1 MSENTKNL
9 VPAQSGG
16 GGSEL
21 AQWRHSI
28 PSIAPEAGSTDVLPD
43 ESLKRYSIA
52 GWLILA
58 IFFGGFGAW
67 AATAPLNGAVV
78 AEAVVKVEGNRKA
91 VQHLQGGIVKEVK
104 IKEGDH
110 VKAGDV
116 LIVLDDVQARSDF
129 DVFSQQQMVL
139 RATEARLKGEI
150 DRVGSLSVPAELS
163 TRMDDPEV
171 RTIWTAQQQQFQS
184 RRAAIEG
191 QRQVLREKINQLQE
205 QIVGN
210 EKEVA
215 SFKQQIE
222 SVRKELTDI
231 TPLVEKGL
239 ITQPRRLQLERT
251 AFGLEGQIAATTADI
266 ARARQAI
273 AEQQQQIAQLDHER
287 MTEVT
292 KDLRDTQAALL
303 EVTPRMTNARSSLTR
318 MDIISPYSGQIVG
331 LNVFAKGAVIKPGEN
346 ILDIVP
352 DDDALTIEAKVAVED
367 ISDVHPDSVAEVHL
381 TAYKQ
386 RITPTVH
393 GTVIQ
398 VSADRLTDQRTGVPY
413 YTALVRINGEELKQ
427 LPNVRLYPGMPARVM
442 IPTVER
448 TALDYLVGPFVQS
461 FNTAF
466 RQR

>member
-1 MSENTKNL
+1 MSDNAKNL
-9 VPAQSGG
+9 VPAQR

-21 AQWRHSI
+21 AQWRHTVPTAAQDS
-28 PSIAPEAGSTDVLPD
+28 AEVLPD
-43 ESLKRYSIA
+43 ESLRKYSVA
-52 GWLILA
+52 GWIILA

-78 AEAVVKVEGNRKA
+78 AEAVVKVEGNRKS
-91 VQHLQGGIVKEVK
+91 VQHLEGGIVKEVK
-104 IKEGDH
+104 VKEGDR

-116 LIVLDDVQARSDF
+116 MIVLDDVRARSDF
-129 DVFSQQQMVL
+129 DVFSQQRMVL
-139 RATEARLKGEI
+139 RATEVRLTGELN
-150 DRVGSLSVPAELS
+150 RAPSLTPPPDIAAQLN
-163 TRMDDPEV
+163 DPEMKTV
-171 RTIWTAQQQQFQS
+171 WTAQLQQFQS

-191 QRQVLREKINQLQE
+191 QRLILRERINQFRA

-215 SFKQQIE
+215 AYKQQID

-251 AFGLEGQIAATTADI
+251 AFGLEGQIASATAEI
-266 ARARQAI
+266 ARARQSI
-273 AEQQQQIAQLDHER
+273 AEQTQQIAQLDYDR
-287 MTEVT
+287 MAEVT
-292 KDLRDTQAALL
+292 KELRDTQAALL
-303 EVTPRMTNARSSLTR
+303 EVTPRVTNARSSLGR
-318 MDIISPYSGQIVG
+318 MDITSPYSGQIVG

-367 ISDVHPDSVAEVHL
+367 ISDVHPDTVAEVHL

-386 RITPTVH
+386 RIVPMVH

-398 VSADRLTDQRTGVPY
+398 VSADRLMDERTGVPY
-413 YTALVRINGEELKQ
+413 YTALVRLNRDELAE
-427 LPNVRLYPGMPARVM
+427 LPGVRLYPGMPAQVM

-448 TALDYLVGPFVQS
+448 TALDYILGPLTQS

>member
-1 MSENTKNL
+1 MRTPEDSRTGTTGRRRRIGRVASR
-9 VPAQSGG
+9 VPTT
-16 GGSEL
+16 
-21 AQWRHSI
+21 
-28 PSIAPEAGSTDVLPD
+28 APEPGSSDVLPD
-43 ESLKRYSIA
+43 ESLRKYSVA

-78 AEAVVKVEGNRKA
+78 AEAVVKVEGNRKS
-91 VQHLQGGIVKEVK
+91 VQHLDGGIVKEVK
-104 IKEGDH
+104 VKEGDR

-116 LIVLDDVQARSDF
+116 LVVLDDVRARSDF
-129 DVFSQQQMVL
+129 DVFSQQQLVL
-139 RATEARLKGEI
+139 QATEARLKGEI
-150 DRVGSLSVPAELS
+150 NRAGSIAPPYRYRRTDGPIPKRGRSGRRSCSNSRAGGPRSRASAKSCAKRS
-163 TRMDDPEV
+163 TS
-171 RTIWTAQQQQFQS
+171 S
-184 RRAAIEG
+184 RSRSSAA
-191 QRQVLREKINQLQE
+191 RRRSR
-205 QIVGN
+205 
-210 EKEVA
+210 

-222 SVRKELTDI
+222 SVRSELTNI

-251 AFGLEGQIAATTADI
+251 AFGLEGQIASTTADI

-273 AEQQQQIAQLDHER
+273 AEQKQQIAQLDNER

-292 KDLRDTQAALL
+292 KELRDTQAALL
-303 EVTPRMTNARSSLTR
+303 EVTPRVTNARSSLGR
-318 MDIISPYSGQIVG
+318 MDIASPYSGQIVG

-352 DDDALTIEAKVAVED
+352 DDDALTIEARVAVGGHQRRPSRHGRRGSFD
-367 ISDVHPDSVAEVHL
+367 GLQAAHHADGARHRDPGLRRSADGSAHGRA
-381 TAYKQ
+381 
-386 RITPTVH
+386 RIT
-393 GTVIQ
+393 
-398 VSADRLTDQRTGVPY
+398 RR
-413 YTALVRINGEELKQ
+413 LVRINRDELAE
-427 LPNVRLYPGMPARVM
+427 LPNVKLYPGMPARVM